1 MLAAAGI
8 SFSAHALNLLAI
20 LAALASSGTLV
31 LLLFRLRRK
40 WIGAPAG
47 CLGTLCWVLVAVY
60 LLGAALF
67 DGNSEVMVMLDNGIV
82 CRETVYG
89 FVTSDSGEELEIFRR
104 FYLVDYRLHHQI
116 HSDVYPNVAQTV
128 SAEMGDLIL
137 RCQHE
142 INSSRSHPDGETSP
156 AMSE

>member
-8 SFSAHALNLLAI
+8 SFSVHALNLLAI
-20 LAALASSGTLV
+20 FAALATTATLV
-31 LLLFRLRRK
+31 LLLFGLRQK
-40 WIGAPAG
+40 WIGLPAG
-47 CLGTLCWVLVAVY
+47 CLGTLCWGLVVVY

-116 HSDVYPNVAQTV
+116 HSEVYPNATQTV
-128 SAEMGDLIL
+128 PTEIGALVL

-142 INSSRSHPDGETSP
+142 IDLRRSHPDGERSP
-156 AMSE
+156 VIKG